1 MAHIAEQVEIR
12 PLRDEDF
19 EAVAEIATANFPDE
33 PHTAQETRDQYARFD
48 ERRFNREWIVAEER
62 GQVMAYGF
70 WSHVWWSFHPDKYHV
85 YAAVHPQAHRRGI
98 GTSMLTH
105 LLRRLGERGATRLK
119 SWAREDHG
127 HVVAFLRRFG
137 FEEHSRTFES
147 RLPVAAV
154 DLTPFAGYARRAEA
168 AGAVITTL
176 KDELRADA
184 NRLGAVY
191 QSHCALDIGTPHS
204 DPDLPTPPRFER
216 WVEDEVRS
224 PRALPDAY
232 FLVKMGD
239 LYIGES
245 VLQRYDAGPGVLW
258 QHLTAVHPEYRG
270 HGIATAL
277 KVRTVEYAQI
287 MGYREIRTF
296 NSSKNA
302 PMLAINTKL
311 GFVRQPVWIDFLR
324 AERA

>member
-48 ERRFNREWIVAEER
+48 ERRFSRGWIVAEER

-85 YAAVHPQAHRRGI
+85 YASVHPRAHRRGI
-98 GTSMLTH
+98 GTTMLTH

-119 SWAREDHG
+119 SWA
-127 HVVAFLRRFG
+127 L
-137 FEEHSRTFES
+137 
-147 RLPVAAV
+147 
-154 DLTPFAGYARRAEA
+154 DLTPFEGYARRAEA
-168 AGAVITTL
+168 AGAEITTL
-176 KDELRADA
+176 KDELRADP

-224 PRALPDAY
+224 PRALRDAY

-311 GFVRQPVWIDFLR
+311 GFVRQPAWIDFLR